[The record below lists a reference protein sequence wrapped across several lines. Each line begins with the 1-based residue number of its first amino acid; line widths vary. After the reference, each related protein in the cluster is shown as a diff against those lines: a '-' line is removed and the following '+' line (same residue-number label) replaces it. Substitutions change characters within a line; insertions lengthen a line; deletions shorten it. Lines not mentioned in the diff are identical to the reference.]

1 MLAPTLLAAL
11 AVAAAPKIAAVP
23 FNVVD
28 LSSDRATFYTEH
40 FGDRLV
46 DQGVEVVTPREMGAL
61 LGLER
66 QKQLVGCSEEN
77 SSCVTELAN
86 ALGVEGLLLGDI
98 VKLPAGF
105 QLNLKIISASSG
117 KRLAA
122 FSSQVAD
129 EGALISTLTQAARP
143 MAEQLSRAL
152 GRTLS
157 PMAVVATEPPVATA
171 AASGGARR
179 WWWVPAAVGGL
190 ALVGGVVGLAGA
202 ERSRVTLENDRLDA
216 QTASGVLSTGQ
227 TARTLGFVGVGVAGL
242 AAAATGVLLLGTSAP
257 VSPVAAVTPGGGMVG
272 VRGSLP

>member
-1 MLAPTLLAAL
+1 MLAPVFLT
-11 AVAAAPKIAAVP
+11 AVVFAAAPKIAAVP

-129 EGALISTLTQAARP
+129 EGTLISTLTQAASP
-143 MAEQLSRAL
+143 MAEQLARAL

-157 PMAVVATEPPVATA
+157 PVAVVATAPPPPSAP
-171 AASGGARR
+171 SGGARR
-179 WWWVPAAVGGL
+179 LWWIPAAVGGL

-202 ERSRVTLENDRLDA
+202 ERSRVTLENERLDA
-216 QTASGVLSTGQ
+216 QSAAGVLSTGQ

-257 VSPVAAVTPGGGMVG
+257 VSPVAALTPSGGMIG